1 MRWMRYLAATA
12 VVGLLAACGGG
23 GGSTSSGGGTTP
35 SAPVVTVSLVNS
47 SGATVGTISAGETFT
62 ARARVTEA
70 NGTAIGSRTVNFV
83 VTDAT
88 LAQVSP
94 ASALTNAS
102 GIAEVTIAP
111 VALSAGGA
119 TTLTA
124 SVASGTDTTA
134 SGTVDF
140 AVTSSGTGTPSV
152 ASIEVLSSSAT
163 LPSATANTVT
173 VTALVK
179 DSNNA
184 GMANVPVSFAASSG
198 VLQSVSTATD
208 ASGTATA
215 TLGTGAD
222 RSNRDIRVTV
232 AAGASVGTVVV
243 PVTGTTLSVV
253 GVGSVL
259 LGGTAT
265 YTVALRD
272 SAGNSLANGA
282 VAVSSTLGNNVSPS
296 ALVTDVNGGATF
308 NYTANNSGSD
318 TLRLS
323 GAGAST
329 TTGVTVSGEDFT
341 VVTPSAGTE
350 VFVNTDREV
359 RVRYRSGGVGVAG
372 RTVNFSTTRGSVSS
386 SSALTDANG
395 EAAVMVRSTTAGPA
409 LVTAQI
415 TGGALT
421 SVDVLFTASTPS
433 TVVLQ
438 INPGA
443 VPPNPSGSSSNRA
456 QLQAVVRDTSGN
468 PVKGRTVNFTLVAD
482 TSGGRLSAGT
492 GTTDA
497 NGSVSDAFIPGP
509 LSTAA
514 NGVQI
519 QASVAGTGVQ
529 DVAAMTVSSQ
539 ALFVTIATSNTI
551 SNRDQTTYS
560 KPFSVRVTDANGTA
574 VRSQVVTL
582 SVFPLR
588 YGKGYLAFPTGG
600 PVWTYA
606 GGSPQWCPNEDANR
620 DGALQSGEDINTD
633 GSLTPGMPGT
643 IPVAS
648 VTTDDTGFAS
658 FALEYGEQFA
668 PWVQFEISARATV
681 AGTES
686 VSRMPFTAAVA
697 ADDVNDA
704 GVTPAGRVSPFGIT
718 LDCSVPN

>member
-1 MRWMRYLAATA
+1 MRYLAATA
-12 VVGLLAACGGG
+12 IVGLLAACGGG
-23 GGSTSSGGGTTP
+23 GGSTSSGGGTTTP
-35 SAPVVTVSLVNS
+35 PVPVVTVSLVNS
-47 SGATVGTISAGETFT
+47 SGATVGTIGAGDTFT

-70 NGTAIGSRTVNFV
+70 NGTAIGNRTVNFV
-83 VTDAT
+83 VTDAA
-88 LAQVSP
+88 LAQLSP
-94 ASALTNAS
+94 ASALTNSS

-111 VALSAGGA
+111 TAASAGGA

-124 SVASGTDTTA
+124 SVVSGTDTTV

-140 AVTSSGTGTPSV
+140 AVTSSATGTPNV

-163 LPSATANTVT
+163 LPSATANSVT

-184 GMANVPVSFAASSG
+184 GMANVPVLFAASSG

-232 AAGASVGTVVV
+232 AAGALVGTVVV

-272 SAGNSLANGA
+272 SAGKELANGA
-282 VAVSSTLGNNVSPS
+282 IAVGSSLGNNVSPS

-318 TLRLS
+318 RLSLS
-323 GAGAST
+323 GAGATAST
-329 TTGVTVSGEDFT
+329 VVTVSGEDFS
-341 VVTPSAGTE
+341 VVTPAAGTE

-372 RTVNFSTTRGSVSS
+372 RTVNFSTTRGAVSASSV
-386 SSALTDANG
+386 LTDANG

-409 LVTAQI
+409 LVTAQVS
-415 TGGALT
+415 GGALT

-433 TVVLQ
+433 SVVLQ
-438 INPGA
+438 VNPGA
-443 VPPNPSGSSSNRA
+443 IPPNPSGSSSNRA
-456 QLQAVVRDTSGN
+456 QLQAVVRDASGN

-539 ALFVTIATSNTI
+539 ALFITIATSNTI
-551 SNRDQTTYS
+551 GNRDQTTYS

-588 YGKGYLAFPTGG
+588 YGKGNLVYPVAG

-606 GGSPQWCPNEDANR
+606 SGSPQWCPNEDANR
-620 DGALQSGEDINTD
+620 DGVLQSGEDTNSD

-697 ADDVNDA
+697 ADDVNDP

-718 LDCSVPN
+718 LDCSVAN